1 MKLRNKKLNNSTTHI
16 FPITLTTIIASIAI
30 LFFAISQNWF
40 VFNAQTASA
49 FCEEELKNGFVKE
62 WSNTWS
68 NLAFCIVALMVS
80 YRISYITS
88 NKNNPFTKRSFFA
101 ILFCLAAALLGPGSM
116 ALHATTSQI
125 GGRLDVFSMFIMSS
139 FLFAYAI
146 YRLFSLS
153 ESKFKWTY
161 IICLII
167 ASATLFIKTPGKI
180 FHLGLVDITFGIFA
194 IGGTVMEL
202 IYMKKANTKR
212 LYAYL
217 YMAFFALA
225 FFLWQ
230 FEFKDCDPTRPL
242 QYHAMWH
249 ILNAISVYF
258 IFRYYWS
265 ENDFIFDNSN

>member
-1 MKLRNKKLNNSTTHI
+1 MNI
-16 FPITLTTIIASIAI
+16 FPFTLATIIASIAI
-30 LFFAISQNWF
+30 LFIAISQGWF
-40 VFNAQTASA
+40 EFNQQTANA
-49 FCEEELKNGFVKE
+49 FCEEESIGFIKE

-68 NLAFCIVALMVS
+68 NLAFCIVALLVS
-80 YRISYITS
+80 YRISYLPS
-88 NKNNPFTKRSFFA
+88 NKNNPFTKTSFFA
-101 ILFCLAAALLGPGSM
+101 ILFCFAAALLGPGSM

-139 FLFAYAI
+139 FLFSYAI
-146 YRLFSLS
+146 YRLFSFT
-153 ESKFKWTY
+153 ESKFKITY
-161 IICLII
+161 FICLLI

-194 IGGTVMEL
+194 IGGSVMEL
-202 IYMKKANTKR
+202 IYMRKANIKKAF
-212 LYAYL
+212 AFA

-230 FEFKDCDPTRPL
+230 FEFSDCDPTQAL

-249 ILNAISVYF
+249 ILNAVSVYF

-265 ENDFIFDNSN
+265 ENEKPVLTGLHPVAELNE